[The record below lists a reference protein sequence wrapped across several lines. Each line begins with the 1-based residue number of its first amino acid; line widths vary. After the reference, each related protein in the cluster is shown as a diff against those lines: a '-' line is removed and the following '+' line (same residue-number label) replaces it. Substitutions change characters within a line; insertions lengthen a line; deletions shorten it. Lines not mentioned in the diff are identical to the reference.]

1 MCGIVSY
8 YGKKNS
14 VPFLINGL
22 RRLEYRGY
30 DSVGIAIMKDGAVK
44 TVKKAGKVDKLHEKI
59 KEFPMNGSIGLHTR
73 AGLHTVSPMI

>member
-44 TVKKAGKVDKLHEKI
+44 TVKKKEKLINFTK
-59 KEFPMNGSIGLHTR
+59 K
-73 AGLHTVSPMI
+73 

>member
-1 MCGIVSY
+1 MWNS
-8 YGKKNS
+8 KLLWKENS

-59 KEFPMNGSIGLHTR
+59 KEFQ
-73 AGLHTVSPMI
+73 

>member
-8 YGKKNS
+8 YGNNNS

-30 DSVGIAIMKDGAVK
+30 DSAGIATMKDGLIEIA
-44 TVKKAGKVDKLHEKI
+44 KKEGKVDKLYQKI
-59 KEFPMNGSIGLHTR
+59 NEFD
-73 AGLHTVSPMI
+73 